1 MHGEGSFFSGAGLR
15 EDRFNRDALIRESSL
30 KEGVVCRHGG
40 RGYVSRG
47 VGKREGSGF
56 YGGCILFIGV
66 L

>member
-15 EDRFNRDALIRESSL
+15 EDSFNRDALIRESIF
-30 KEGVVCRHGG
+30 KRRCRHGEREG
-40 RGYVSRG
+40 SVNRG